1 MRILNLT
8 LKKPPLDVMLSG
20 EKTLEYREPTAWI
33 MSRLFDK
40 NGTRKEYDAVK
51 FVNGYGSDKPYFI
64 AEFKGWEHLHWDRKT
79 TKKYSNGFELELEGY
94 YVVIKLG
101 KILESGNLK

>member
-8 LKKPPLDVMLSG
+8 LKKPPFDVMLSG
-20 EKTLEYREPTAWI
+20 EKTLEYREPTGWI

-40 NGTRKEYDAVK
+40 KGNRKEFDAVK
-51 FVNGYGSDKPYFI
+51 FANGYGSDKPYFI
-64 AEFKGWEHLHWDRKT
+64 AEFLEWKHIEFKNET
-79 TKKYSNGFELELEGY
+79 IKYSNGFEVNLDGY

-101 KILESGNLK
+101 KIIESGNLK